1 MLRRPTTSSRINIKK
16 KKKCSFHHK
25 GKVESQEIPGIAAK
39 FGLVVQNETGHR
51 LTEFHP
57 ENTLVI
63 AKPLFQ
69 QHKKKT
75 LHMDVTSQYRNQIDY
90 TLCN

>member
-1 MLRRPTTSSRINIKK
+1 MFFSIIVDWNR
-16 KKKCSFHHK
+16 
-25 GKVESQEIPGIAAK
+25 KVARSEIPGIAAK

-75 LHMDVTSQYRNQIDY
+75 LHMGITRWLI
-90 TLCN
+90 LK